1 MSERPCRKDLLDHI
15 NAVSFAVDDVK
26 LFLDT
31 HPTNRAALTFYGDT
45 LKRYLEAI
53 EVYED
58 QFGPLTAEDS
68 ETQKGWTWVETPWPW
83 EMED

>member
-1 MSERPCRKDLLDHI
+1 MTREEALR
-15 NAVSFAVDDVK
+15 NVQMYSFALDDTG

-31 HPTNRAALTFYGDT
+31 HPTNRAALTFYSDT
-45 LKRYLEAI
+45 MKRYLEAV

-58 QFGPLTAEDS
+58 QFGPLTAGDS
-68 ETQKGWTWVETPWPW
+68 DTEKGWTWVETPWPW